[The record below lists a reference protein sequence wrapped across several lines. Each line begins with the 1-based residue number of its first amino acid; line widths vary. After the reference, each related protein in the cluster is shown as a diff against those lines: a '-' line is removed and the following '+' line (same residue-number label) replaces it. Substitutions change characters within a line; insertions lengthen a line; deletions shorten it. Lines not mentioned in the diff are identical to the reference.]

1 MRLLFYLPVITPWW
15 FEAIISPMLVRLN
28 DDAWVHEIH
37 VMVAPLWRNTGVE
50 GQQLEPLLDLHK
62 LRWHIMDE
70 GDPSRFR
77 MRGMAV
83 PGLIETVASIKPDLT
98 LARSSDF
105 ATPAMFPG
113 TVRFIMEA
121 AAAPFITD
129 PTWVVLEEE
138 PFSYGFTPDDWSF
151 PEELGERVDA
161 LWQAAAK
168 RFGTISIPLSRPQL
182 AVPLPY
188 EHEENLFLQHSV
200 YREGEVLLR
209 HLLDT
214 LPEEWRIIA
223 SDHPLNTLHVDRGAL
238 NVFLA
243 TASDRLSGAPDDTNA
258 MIAGAT
264 AVFTDLSKS
273 WTLAAFAGK
282 PMLHLGQKPMAP
294 WLNAHANIG
303 ELTPPDR
310 AAARRWFE
318 WHLAARL
325 LRPEAVELNLLLR
338 HARGEQTF
346 DDMDANLDALEV
358 IVP

>member
-1 MRLLFYLPVITPWW
+1 
-15 FEAIISPMLVRLN
+15 
-28 DDAWVHEIH
+28 
-37 VMVAPLWRNTGVE
+37 VAGGRQTLW
-50 GQQLEPLLDLHK
+50 H
-62 LRWHIMDE
+62 
-70 GDPSRFR
+70 
-77 MRGMAV
+77 
-83 PGLIETVASIKPDLT
+83 
-98 LARSSDF
+98 DF
-105 ATPAMFPG
+105 H
-113 TVRFIMEA
+113 
-121 AAAPFITD
+121 
-129 PTWVVLEEE
+129 
-138 PFSYGFTPDDWSF
+138 S
-151 PEELGERVDA
+151 
-161 LWQAAAK
+161 
-168 RFGTISIPLSRPQL
+168 LSRPQL

-214 LPEEWRIIA
+214 LPEEWRITV

-303 ELTPPDR
+303 ELTPLIG
-310 AAARRWFE
+310 RR
-318 WHLAARL
+318 
-325 LRPEAVELNLLLR
+325 
-338 HARGEQTF
+338 RGVGSNGIWRRVCCGPKRSNSTCCCATPGGA
-346 DDMDANLDALEV
+346 DV
-358 IVP
+358 R